1 MKKVILFAAA
11 MMLAAGT
18 ASAQFGVFTPSE
30 TKTVKDPVTGI
41 QLKVL
46 TNTDKND
53 KFIYQTDPM
62 WTPDGKYLLFRSSD
76 RGDGQTM
83 TRTTPDGREIKYKPT
98 QYYFIEVASGKIIQ
112 ATDGQVGSVFLANK
126 SDRMFLNRVENGEWT
141 DAIDVMNSY
150 IKGTGY
156 QYKLENS
163 KPVLVAS
170 NTNTPEVS
178 GLTQRVL
185 DVARTLGL

>member
-126 SDRMFLNRVENGEWT
+126 SDRMFLNRVENGEWKMYVMDLT
-141 DAIDVMNSY
+141 KYFADASVHEEKEIGNVGEFHLIDW
-150 IKGTGY
+150 ITG
-156 QYKLENS
+156 QNIACAEI
-163 KPVLVAS
+163 
-170 NTNTPEVS
+170 TNV
-178 GLTQRVL
+178 
-185 DVARTLGL
+185 

>member
-83 TRTTPDGREIKYKPT
+83 TRTTPDGKEIKYKPT
-98 QYYFIEVASGKIIQ
+98 QYYFIEVASG
-112 ATDGQVGSVFLANK
+112 
-126 SDRMFLNRVENGEWT
+126 
-141 DAIDVMNSY
+141 
-150 IKGTGY
+150 
-156 QYKLENS
+156 
-163 KPVLVAS
+163 
-170 NTNTPEVS
+170 
-178 GLTQRVL
+178 
-185 DVARTLGL
+185 